1 MVTIAKPVPHA
12 LLPEAVAIAQSFK
25 ERFGAD
31 ALQAALALCQLM
43 LENGQSDRV
52 TVYRA
57 VIVILENADHLA
69 RR

>member
-1 MVTIAKPVPHA
+1 MNIAKPGPHGSI
-12 LLPEAVAIAQSFK
+12 PEAVAIAHSFE
-25 ERFGAD
+25 ERFGVD

-43 LENGQSDRV
+43 LKNGQSDRV

-57 VIVILENADHLA
+57 VIAILENDDNAP